1 MGLSLHARWQTR
13 CEDSHHLGVQGTPY
27 EEMWRMQLQRH
38 PIDVQLVVVLLSDL
52 VHQLDSNL
60 CIVDWGMHVPAEL
73 LQPGLL
79 LRPRGCWSPR

>member
-13 CEDSHHLGVQGTPY
+13 CEGSHHLGVQGTPY
-27 EEMWRMQLQRH
+27 EAMWRMQLQRH

-52 VHQLDSNL
+52 VHQVNPNL
-60 CIVDWGMHVPAEL
+60 YFRGGMLVPVLL

-79 LRPRGCWSPR
+79 LRPLQCWSSR